1 MPYPEELV
9 APMRAELTRLGVDEL
24 RTAEEAEAALGQKSG
39 TALLVLNSVC
49 GCAAGNARPGVSM
62 ALQHT
67 TVPDRLYT
75 VFAGQD
81 LEATAKA
88 RTYLH
93 GYPPSSPSIALFRD
107 GGLVM
112 MLERKDIEGR
122 AATDVAEDLRA
133 AFDKYCSRQPS

>member
-9 APMRAELTRLGVDEL
+9 TPMRGELTQIGIDEL

-62 ALQHT
+62 ALKHT
-67 TVPDRLYT
+67 SVPDRLYT

-81 LEATAKA
+81 VEATAKA
-88 RTYLH
+88 RTYLP
-93 GYPPSSPSIALFRD
+93 GYPPSSQAIALFRD

-112 MLERKDIEGR
+112 LLERKDIEGR
-122 AATDVAEDLRA
+122 EAADVAEDLRV
-133 AFDKYCSRQPS
+133 AFDKYCAHQPS

>member
-9 APMRAELTRLGVDEL
+9 TPMRGELTRLGIDEL

-62 ALQHT
+62 ALKNAS
-67 TVPDRLYT
+67 VPDRLYT

-81 LEATAKA
+81 VEATAKA

-93 GYPPSSPSIALFRD
+93 GYPPSSPAIALFRD

-112 MLERKDIEGR
+112 LLERKDIEGR
-122 AATDVAEDLRA
+122 AAADVAQDLCA
-133 AFDKYCSRQPS
+133 AFDKYCAHQPS